1 MVAAA
6 DLKSVDR
13 NVVPVRV
20 RIPLPIKMITFKPD
34 QMCRHIFDK
43 KIDFDTLSLVYSL
56 LYDSVYKGKKKRNY
70 IIRIYTTA
78 SNNSYYATQKGCNVR
93 INISDTIVKTK
104 TFQWVL
110 LHEFRHFL
118 QNKIFKIPF
127 NKKNYDDSTD
137 LKYKSSPIEIDA
149 VNYEHVAL
157 PKVLRLYNRLLKI
170 KCTLRNVSDYKGN
183 VI

>member
-78 SNNSYYATQKGCNVR
+78 SNNSYYAKIQSTKMEKSIYR
-93 INISDTIVKTK
+93 RSTISNSLI
-104 TFQWVL
+104 
-110 LHEFRHFL
+110 
-118 QNKIFKIPF
+118 I
-127 NKKNYDDSTD
+127 S
-137 LKYKSSPIEIDA
+137 
-149 VNYEHVAL
+149 
-157 PKVLRLYNRLLKI
+157 
-170 KCTLRNVSDYKGN
+170 
-183 VI
+183 